1 MALEQLRKR
10 WEAIALP
17 IVSRFG
23 RTNPAVLT
31 WLALPVGVAAS
42 VLVFTAPKSDTGA
55 LMLLGS
61 AFLIAFS
68 MVLDGLE
75 IQFLDGLRHGSPSWA
90 LTWAHKPKL

>member
-42 VLVFTAPKSDTGA
+42 VLVFTAPKS
-55 LMLLGS
+55 LS
-61 AFLIAFS
+61 LIH
-68 MVLDGLE
+68 
-75 IQFLDGLRHGSPSWA
+75 I
-90 LTWAHKPKL
+90 

>member
-23 RTNPAVLT
+23 HTNPAVLT

-61 AFLIAFS
+61 AFLIAFIS
-68 MVLDGLE
+68 SLNFFCSARTSFRV
-75 IQFLDGLRHGSPSWA
+75 R
-90 LTWAHKPKL
+90 